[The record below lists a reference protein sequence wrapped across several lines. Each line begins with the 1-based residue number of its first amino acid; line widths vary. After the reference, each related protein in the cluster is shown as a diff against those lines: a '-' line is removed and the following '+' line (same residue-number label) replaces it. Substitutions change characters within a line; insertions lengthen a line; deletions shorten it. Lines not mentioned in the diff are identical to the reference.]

1 MKKLRINQNFLPKR
15 YVEEKIKREHKNNVR
30 ACKILSLFFILMI
43 PLIIKGFLKENKE
56 IKIVKK
62 DTSFSEEQMTKWTD
76 YCDNNVKINASNDK
90 IEFDIPDK
98 ENLIR
103 LCKNS
108 NIEISDI
115 ESSDIK
121 GYKITGKIKN
131 MVKNQL
137 SQKNDKKSLTTDE
150 IISNLNEVQNVDI
163 QSIKKEA
170 DKYSIKVNVRSNKEE
185 INNLLDKLNIY
196 KFTDYKLQSEN
207 FNITGIITLEY

>member
-1 MKKLRINQNFLPKR
+1 MKKLSINQNFLPKR

-30 ACKILSLFFILMI
+30 ACKILSTFFILMI
-43 PLIIKGFLKENKE
+43 PLIMNSFLKGKEE

-62 DTSFSEEQMTKWTD
+62 DTSFSAEQMTKWTD
-76 YCDNNVKINASNDK
+76 YCENNVKIDASNDK

-150 IISNLNEVQNVDI
+150 IISNLNEIQNVDI

-170 DKYSIKVNVRSNKEE
+170 DKYSIKVNIRSNKEE
-185 INNLLDKLNIY
+185 INNLLEKLNIY

-207 FNITGIITLEY
+207 FNITGTITLEY

>member
-15 YVEEKIKREHKNNVR
+15 YVEEKIKRDHKNNVR
-30 ACKILSLFFILMI
+30 ACKILSAFFIFMI
-43 PLIIKGFLKENKE
+43 PLIIKGFLKGNEE

-62 DTSFSEEQMTKWTD
+62 DTSFSVEQMTKWTD
-76 YCDNNVKINASNDK
+76 YCDNNVKIDASNDK

-115 ESSDIK
+115 ESSDII

-137 SQKNDKKSLTTDE
+137 SQNNNKKSLATDE

-163 QSIKKEA
+163 LSIKKEN
-170 DKYSIKVNVRSNKEE
+170 DKYSIKVNIRSSKEE

-207 FNITGIITLEY
+207 FNITGTITLEY

>member
-1 MKKLRINQNFLPKR
+1 MKKLSINQNFLPKR

-30 ACKILSLFFILMI
+30 ACKILSTFFILMI
-43 PLIIKGFLKENKE
+43 PLIMNSFLKGKEE

-76 YCDNNVKINASNDK
+76 YCENNVKIDASNDK

-115 ESSDIK
+115 ESSDIT

-150 IISNLNEVQNVDI
+150 IISNLNEIQNVDI

-170 DKYSIKVNVRSNKEE
+170 DKYSIKVNIRSNKEE
-185 INNLLDKLNIY
+185 INNLLEKLNIY
-196 KFTDYKLQSEN
+196 KFADYKLQSEN
-207 FNITGIITLEY
+207 FNITGTITLEY

>member
-30 ACKILSLFFILMI
+30 ACKILSVFFILMI
-43 PLIIKGFLKENKE
+43 PLIIKGFLKGNEE

-62 DTSFSEEQMTKWTD
+62 DMSFSAEQMTKWTD
-76 YCDNNVKINASNDK
+76 YCDNNVKIDVSNDK

-108 NIEISDI
+108 NIEIEDI
-115 ESSDIK
+115 ESSDIT

-137 SQKNDKKSLTTDE
+137 SQNNNKKTLSTDE
-150 IISNLNEVQNVDI
+150 IISNINEVQNVEI

-170 DKYSIKVNVRSNKEE
+170 DKYSIKLNIRSNKKE

-207 FNITGIITLEY
+207 FNITGTITLEY

>member
-1 MKKLRINQNFLPKR
+1 MKKLSINQNFLPKR
-15 YVEEKIKREHKNNVR
+15 YVEEKIKKEHKNNVR
-30 ACKILSLFFILMI
+30 ACKILSTFFILMI
-43 PLIIKGFLKENKE
+43 PLIMNSFLKGKEE

-62 DTSFSEEQMTKWTD
+62 DTSFSAEQMTKWTD
-76 YCDNNVKINASNDK
+76 YCENNVKIDASNDK

-115 ESSDIK
+115 ESSDIT

-150 IISNLNEVQNVDI
+150 IISNLNEIQNVDI

-170 DKYSIKVNVRSNKEE
+170 DKYSIKVNIRSNKEE
-185 INNLLDKLNIY
+185 INNLLEKLNIY

-207 FNITGIITLEY
+207 FNITGTITLEY